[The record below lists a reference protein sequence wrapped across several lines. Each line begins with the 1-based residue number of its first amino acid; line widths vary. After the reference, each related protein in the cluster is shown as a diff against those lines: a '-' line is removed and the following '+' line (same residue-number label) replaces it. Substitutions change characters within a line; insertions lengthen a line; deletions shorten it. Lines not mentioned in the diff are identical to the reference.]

1 MFLIYSAK
9 IQTLVIFGTSNPIS
23 FGLSHRR
30 LAQTLILEI
39 ESGFLNF
46 ISNSFTLVLHVSLW
60 RVAGANR
67 CLDCAQPLAHV
78 NVVWHRFQK
87 DHNFDAT
94 SISCIYFVEC
104 RVWCL
109 FKILWIKRIWIRK
122 LDPLLRFLSWTNEL
136 ELDDRSDAKLNQAEI
151 TITEQSIR
159 N

>member
-39 ESGFLNF
+39 ESRFLNF
-46 ISNSFTLVLHVSLW
+46 VSNSFTLALHVSLW

-78 NVVWHRFQK
+78 NVAWHRFQK

-94 SISCIYFVEC
+94 SISRIYFAEC
-104 RVWCL
+104 ESGVCL
-109 FKILWIKRIWIRK
+109 KFYG
-122 LDPLLRFLSWTNEL
+122 LREYEFGSSTHSYDFYPEQMNWN
-136 ELDDRSDAKLNQAEI
+136 S
-151 TITEQSIR
+151 TIEVMQ